1 MCFWQK
7 APIVNGMIYQ
17 NWSIVW
23 VAYWRWR
30 WTTKSD
36 IRCSN
41 LGDYKTKKDLGGWY
55 KICRIALRPEGAEW
69 CVSYSFV
76 AALKKQKKEDNL
88 LVWSINVPGLKQSN
102 PGSNHFDLMNKLTCS
117 ICIISSLQKRTFFN
131 SDMHIYTC
139 KQDTYLRIRL
149 DQDKRRFSFTY
160 SVPYSVSS
168 GRHWSLRYCFYL
180 SLNSFHSMFMLW
192 FIEDSRSLSQACPF

>member
-7 APIVNGMIYQ
+7 APIVNGMIYR

-160 SVPYSVSS
+160 SVPCLCLKWQTLVTQI
-168 GRHWSLRYCFYL
+168 LFL
-180 SLNSFHSMFMLW
+180 SLIEFFSFHVHAVIHW
-192 FIEDSRSLSQACPF
+192 GQ